1 MPFICPK
8 FRVEMKKVLPY
19 TRENVG
25 QKIFVSQPSS
35 HSDSGQNLF
44 RFYLS
49 GVALLGG
56 RGKRERVLERKRGEE
71 AVEPF
76 HLVLLYLK
84 ELCLFVE
91 CLDAE

>member
-1 MPFICPK
+1 
-8 FRVEMKKVLPY
+8 MKKVLPY

-49 GVALLGG
+49 GVVLLGG

-84 ELCLFVE
+84 ELSL
-91 CLDAE
+91 

>member
-49 GVALLGG
+49 GVVLLGG

-84 ELCLFVE
+84 ELSL
-91 CLDAE
+91 

>member
-8 FRVEMKKVLPY
+8 FRVEMKKILPY

-25 QKIFVSQPSS
+25 QKIFVSQPIS

-84 ELCLFVE
+84 ELCL
-91 CLDAE
+91 

>member
-1 MPFICPK
+1 MPFICSK

-84 ELCLFVE
+84 ELCL
-91 CLDAE
+91 

>member
-1 MPFICPK
+1 MPFICSK
-8 FRVEMKKVLPY
+8 FRVKREKILPY

-84 ELCLFVE
+84 ELSL
-91 CLDAE
+91 

>member
-1 MPFICPK
+1 MPFICPN
-8 FRVEMKKVLPY
+8 FRVEMKKILPY

-49 GVALLGG
+49 GVALL
-56 RGKRERVLERKRGEE
+56 RGEGE
-71 AVEPF
+71 KEKGIRVRGWRGGDSAIPSR
-76 HLVLLYLK
+76 LLYLK
-84 ELCLFVE
+84 ELCL
-91 CLDAE
+91 

>member
-25 QKIFVSQPSS
+25 QKIFVSQPIS

-56 RGKRERVLERKRGEE
+56 KGKRGRVLERKRGEE

-76 HLVLLYLK
+76 HLVYCISK
-84 ELCLFVE
+84 S
-91 CLDAE
+91 

>member
-8 FRVEMKKVLPY
+8 FRVEMKKILPY

-44 RFYLS
+44 RFYLP

-56 RGKRERVLERKRGEE
+56 RGKRERVYVCMWGEE

-84 ELCLFVE
+84 ELCL
-91 CLDAE
+91 

>member
-8 FRVEMKKVLPY
+8 FRVEMKKILPY

-84 ELCLFVE
+84 ELCL
-91 CLDAE
+91 

>member
-1 MPFICPK
+1 MTILSLCL
-8 FRVEMKKVLPY
+8 EMKKILPY

-56 RGKRERVLERKRGEE
+56 GGKRGWVLERKGREE
-71 AVEPF
+71 AVVRFPL
-76 HLVLLYLK
+76 HLLYVK
-84 ELCLFVE
+84 ELCL
-91 CLDAE
+91 

>member
-25 QKIFVSQPSS
+25 QKIVVSQPSS

-49 GVALLGG
+49 GVVLLGG
-56 RGKRERVLERKRGEE
+56 RGKRGRVLERKRGEE

-84 ELCLFVE
+84 ELSL
-91 CLDAE
+91 

>member
-56 RGKRERVLERKRGEE
+56 RGKRERILERKRGEE

-84 ELCLFVE
+84 ELCL
-91 CLDAE
+91 

>member
-84 ELCLFVE
+84 ELSL
-91 CLDAE
+91 

>member
-1 MPFICPK
+1 
-8 FRVEMKKVLPY
+8 MKKVLPY

-56 RGKRERVLERKRGEE
+56 REKGKG
-71 AVEPF
+71 
-76 HLVLLYLK
+76 Y
-84 ELCLFVE
+84 
-91 CLDAE
+91 

>member
-1 MPFICPK
+1 
-8 FRVEMKKVLPY
+8 MKKILPY

-84 ELCLFVE
+84 ELSL
-91 CLDAE
+91 

>member
-1 MPFICPK
+1 
-8 FRVEMKKVLPY
+8 MKKILPY

-25 QKIFVSQPSS
+25 QKI
-35 HSDSGQNLF
+35 F

-84 ELCLFVE
+84 ELCL
-91 CLDAE
+91 

>member
-1 MPFICPK
+1 
-8 FRVEMKKVLPY
+8 MKKILPY

-35 HSDSGQNLF
+35 HSDSRQNLF

-84 ELCLFVE
+84 ELSL
-91 CLDAE
+91 

>member
-8 FRVEMKKVLPY
+8 FRVEMKKILPY

-44 RFYLS
+44 RFYMS
-49 GVALLGG
+49 GVAVLGG

-84 ELCLFVE
+84 ELCL
-91 CLDAE
+91 

>member
-1 MPFICPK
+1 
-8 FRVEMKKVLPY
+8 MKKVLPY

-56 RGKRERVLERKRGEE
+56 RGKRERVLE
-71 AVEPF
+71 
-76 HLVLLYLK
+76 
-84 ELCLFVE
+84 
-91 CLDAE
+91 

>member
-56 RGKRERVLERKRGEE
+56 REKGKG
-71 AVEPF
+71 
-76 HLVLLYLK
+76 Y
-84 ELCLFVE
+84 
-91 CLDAE
+91 

>member
-49 GVALLGG
+49 GIELL
-56 RGKRERVLERKRGEE
+56 RGEE
-71 AVEPF
+71 KGEG
-76 HLVLLYLK
+76 Y
-84 ELCLFVE
+84 
-91 CLDAE
+91 

>member
-44 RFYLS
+44 RFYRS

-84 ELCLFVE
+84 ELCL
-91 CLDAE
+91 

>member
-1 MPFICPK
+1 
-8 FRVEMKKVLPY
+8 MKKVLPY

-25 QKIFVSQPSS
+25 QKIFVSQPIS

-84 ELCLFVE
+84 ELCL
-91 CLDAE
+91 

>member
-1 MPFICPK
+1 
-8 FRVEMKKVLPY
+8 MKKVLPY

-49 GVALLGG
+49 GIELLRGG
-56 RGKRERVLERKRGEE
+56 GKRGRVLERKRGEE

-76 HLVLLYLK
+76 HLVYCISK
-84 ELCLFVE
+84 S
-91 CLDAE
+91 

>member
-35 HSDSGQNLF
+35 HSDSGQNRF

-84 ELCLFVE
+84 ELSL
-91 CLDAE
+91 

>member
-1 MPFICPK
+1 
-8 FRVEMKKVLPY
+8 MKKVLPY

-25 QKIFVSQPSS
+25 QKIFVSQPIS

-56 RGKRERVLERKRGEE
+56 KGKRERVLERKRREE
-71 AVEPF
+71 AVVRFPL
-76 HLVLLYLK
+76 HLLYVK
-84 ELCLFVE
+84 ELCL
-91 CLDAE
+91 

>member
-25 QKIFVSQPSS
+25 QKIFVSQPIS
-35 HSDSGQNLF
+35 HSDSGQNRF

-49 GVALLGG
+49 V
-56 RGKRERVLERKRGEE
+56 
-71 AVEPF
+71 VE
-76 HLVLLYLK
+76 L
-84 ELCLFVE
+84 
-91 CLDAE
+91 

>member
-8 FRVEMKKVLPY
+8 FRVEMKKILPY

-56 RGKRERVLERKRGEE
+56 RGKRERILERKRGEE

-84 ELCLFVE
+84 ELCL
-91 CLDAE
+91 

>member
-1 MPFICPK
+1 
-8 FRVEMKKVLPY
+8 MKKILPY
-19 TRENVG
+19 TRENVW

-49 GVALLGG
+49 GVALLRG

-84 ELCLFVE
+84 ELSL
-91 CLDAE
+91 

>member
-84 ELCLFVE
+84 ELCL
-91 CLDAE
+91 

>member
-1 MPFICPK
+1 
-8 FRVEMKKVLPY
+8 MKKVLPY

-76 HLVLLYLK
+76 HLVYCISK
-84 ELCLFVE
+84 S
-91 CLDAE
+91 

>member
-1 MPFICPK
+1 MPFIYPK
-8 FRVEMKKVLPY
+8 FRVVMKKVLPY

-84 ELCLFVE
+84 ELCL
-91 CLDAE
+91 

>member
-1 MPFICPK
+1 
-8 FRVEMKKVLPY
+8 MKKVLPY

-49 GVALLGG
+49 GVALLGE

-84 ELCLFVE
+84 ELCL
-91 CLDAE
+91 

>member
-1 MPFICPK
+1 MPFICPN
-8 FRVEMKKVLPY
+8 FRVEMKKILPY
-19 TRENVG
+19 THENVG

-56 RGKRERVLERKRGEE
+56 EEKGKG
-71 AVEPF
+71 
-76 HLVLLYLK
+76 Y
-84 ELCLFVE
+84 
-91 CLDAE
+91 

>member
-1 MPFICPK
+1 
-8 FRVEMKKVLPY
+8 MKKVLPY

-84 ELCLFVE
+84 ELSL
-91 CLDAE
+91 